1 MQSFA
6 ETRVSPRPS
15 LLARL
20 AVIRRQAADKKLTD
34 ILVHDGKLRLWFVTL
49 LWLTVLACA
58 VISILAGR
66 FTIEFR
72 ELTTALWQYVSGH
85 EVTNVQVGSVL
96 LGVRLPRTVLAVF
109 VGSGLAVAGAAF
121 QSVFSNPLATP
132 DTLGVAAGTSIGAV
146 LALILEWNLLGVQ
159 LLALLFGLSAMGVT
173 AAIARH
179 RGRTSIVM
187 LVLAGVIVAA
197 IANAII
203 SMLKLTAD
211 PTSKLP
217 EITYWLM
224 GSMAGVGFDAI
235 ALGAP
240 LILLGSLAIFLLR
253 WRLNVLALSEDE
265 ARAAGLNLKVLR
277 PVAIVD
283 RDQSSEQSRGAMLLA
298 FLPYMLI
305 IGAFVAGMYLAIDT
319 TAGERERQSLEA
331 LLVNPEPRSHILIG
345 KLAATTAFALT
356 ALALSLLAFMIA
368 LPWMPV
374 GQTGLDIK
382 LDAATAGLALLTVA
396 PLALLAASSETLV
409 AAFSK
414 SFREAQTWL
423 GMMMVLPAIP
433 AVVLMINPV
442 KPLAWMYWSPLVSQ
456 HVVLNQII
464 RGETVATWQ
473 FAASIAGTLAMGL
486 FLAWLC
492 VRVYHRERLA
502 ISA

>member
-1 MQSFA
+1 M
-6 ETRVSPRPS
+6 R
-15 LLARL
+15 
-20 AVIRRQAADKKLTD
+20 AA
-34 ILVHDGKLRLWFVTL
+34 W
-49 LWLTVLACA
+49 WTV
-58 VISILAGR
+58 
-66 FTIEFR
+66 FR
-72 ELTTALWQYVSGH
+72 K
-85 EVTNVQVGSVL
+85 EVTENL
-96 LGVRLPRTVLAVF
+96 RDRRTVINSLVYGPLFGPVLF
-109 VGSGLAVAGAAF
+109 VVLIGFIIGQAGERAERPLELPVAGAELAPNLMAYLEQRNIVIEEAPADPEQAVRDQDQELVLRIPPDYAERWRQGRPAPVELIYDQSRQF
-121 QSVFSNPLATP
+121 TQQSVQRLSRSLDAYGS
-132 DTLGVAAGTSIGAV
+132 LHAALRV
-146 LALILEWNLLGVQ
+146 
-159 LLALLFGLSAMGVT
+159 SA
-173 AAIARH
+173 
-179 RGRTSIVM
+179 RGI
-187 LVLAGVIVAA
+187 
-197 IANAII
+197 N
-203 SMLKLTAD
+203 
-211 PTSKLP
+211 P
-217 EITYWLM
+217 EI
-224 GSMAGVGFDAI
+224 
-235 ALGAP
+235 
-240 LILLGSLAIFLLR
+240 
-253 WRLNVLALSEDE
+253 
-265 ARAAGLNLKVLR
+265 LR

-331 LLVNPEPRSHILIG
+331 LLVNPVPRSHILIG